1 MTFVRDVDMHPE
13 CCNAIS
19 GLVRSAF
26 PDFEAPSVR
35 TLPFVAAIAAACL
48 PTVLPAAD
56 GYPNRPIRLIV
67 PYPPG
72 GGSDITG
79 RAIGEKMSGA
89 MGQTV
94 VIDNRPGATGLIGTE
109 LAAKAPADGYTIILA
124 DAPHTINAVVYRKK
138 RYDAI
143 KDFTPITL
151 VATSPQVFA
160 AHPSFK
166 YATLK
171 DLLAVPKSETEKYA
185 LATSG
190 LASGPHMTIEW
201 LKVKTGVGFNHVP
214 YKGGGPALADA
225 VAGQVPL
232 VVNALPAAMPH
243 IKPGRLKVLAVT
255 SKDRHPSLPNAPT
268 VIESGVKDFV
278 TWQWYGILG
287 PAGLPRDVVMT
298 LNKQIHAAMATKEVK
313 DRFATLAFD
322 ASPGTP
328 EAFLDLLR
336 SEDARWRTVT
346 KEVKVQLD

>member
-1 MTFVRDVDMHPE
+1 MRILSIAVS
-13 CCNAIS
+13 AIVV
-19 GLVRSAF
+19 GLGG
-26 PDFEAPSVR
+26 
-35 TLPFVAAIAAACL
+35 VAA
-48 PTVLPAAD
+48 AAD
-56 GYPNRPIRLIV
+56 RYPNRPVRFIV

-79 RAIGEKMSGA
+79 RAIGEKLQAST
-89 MGQTV
+89 GQTV

-109 LAAKAPADGYTIILA
+109 IAAKAPADGYTIILS
-124 DAPHTINAVVYRKK
+124 DAPHTINAVVYKRK

-143 KDFTPITL
+143 ADFTPITL

-166 YATLK
+166 LNTLK
-171 DLLAVPKSETEKYA
+171 ELLAMPRAESSK
-185 LATSG
+185 LAVGTSG

-201 LKVKTGVGFNHVP
+201 LRVLTGLTLNHIP
-214 YKGGGPALADA
+214 YKGGGPSLADA
-225 VAGQVPL
+225 VAGQIPL

-243 IKPGRLKVLAVT
+243 IKPGRLKVLALT
-255 SKDRHPSLPNAPT
+255 SRERHPSLPEVPT

-287 PAGLPRDVVMT
+287 PAGMPRDIVMT
-298 LNKQIHAAMATKEVK
+298 LNKEIHAAMATKDVK

-322 ASPGTP
+322 AAPGTP

-336 SEDARWRTVT
+336 SEDKRWKEVT
-346 KEVKVQLD
+346 KVVKVQLD

>member
-1 MTFVRDVDMHPE
+1 MRKL
-13 CCNAIS
+13 I
-19 GLVRSAF
+19 
-26 PDFEAPSVR
+26 
-35 TLPFVAAIAAACL
+35 VAAVVATSFS
-48 PTVLPAAD
+48 PSTLPAAES
-56 GYPNRPIRLIV
+56 YPNRPIRFIV

-79 RAIGEKMSGA
+79 RAIGERMSA
-89 MGQTV
+89 SMGQTV

-124 DAPHTINAVVYRKK
+124 DAPHTINAVVYKKK

-166 YATLK
+166 YGTLK
-171 DLLAVPKSETEKYA
+171 DLLAAPKGETQKYA

-201 LKVKTGVGFNHVP
+201 LRVKTGVGFNHVP

-232 VVNALPAAMPH
+232 VVNALPAAMPF

-255 SKDRHPSLPNAPT
+255 SKERHPALPNAPT
-268 VIESGVKDFV
+268 VIESGVNDFV

-287 PAGLPRDVVMT
+287 PAGMPRDIVMT
-298 LNKQIHAAMATKEVK
+298 LNKQIHAAMATKEVR
-313 DRFATLAFD
+313 DRFTTLAFD

-336 SEDARWRTVT
+336 SEDTRWRAVV